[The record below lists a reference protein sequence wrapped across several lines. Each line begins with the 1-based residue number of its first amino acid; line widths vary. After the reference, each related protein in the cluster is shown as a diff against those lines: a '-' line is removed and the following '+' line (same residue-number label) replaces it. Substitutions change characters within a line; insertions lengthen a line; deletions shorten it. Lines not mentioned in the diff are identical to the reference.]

1 MSAHLESE
9 EPQVLGRV
17 VQGQALRSNDP
28 DQAPDCVTTYR
39 REATLLL
46 CLFSDLNRAVLVL
59 VPHRVVWI
67 LHTTRYTQN
76 IYPRGPSQQ
85 KARSNTSHCYST
97 SGRQGMKPGQYGKT
111 GLATF
116 VRGAKRQREPSTSLS
131 LPGKAHRAGQRREKF
146 G

>member
-67 LHTTRYTQN
+67 LHTTHDTHKISTPGDPASKKHAPTLVIVILPQED
-76 IYPRGPSQQ
+76 
-85 KARSNTSHCYST
+85 KA
-97 SGRQGMKPGQYGKT
+97 
-111 GLATF
+111 
-116 VRGAKRQREPSTSLS
+116 
-131 LPGKAHRAGQRREKF
+131 
-146 G
+146 